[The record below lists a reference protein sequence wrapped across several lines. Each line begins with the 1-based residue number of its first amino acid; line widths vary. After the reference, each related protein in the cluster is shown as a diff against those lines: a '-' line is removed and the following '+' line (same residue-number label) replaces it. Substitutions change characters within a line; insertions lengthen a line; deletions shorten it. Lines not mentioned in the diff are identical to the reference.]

1 MVMQTQKNL
10 KYYDNY
16 TTLWISKEDYM
27 GEEGMDSTQ
36 NNKGSLT
43 ALKAL

>member
-27 GEEGMDSTQ
+27 GGQRVWILLRIIKDH
-36 NNKGSLT
+36 
-43 ALKAL
+43 